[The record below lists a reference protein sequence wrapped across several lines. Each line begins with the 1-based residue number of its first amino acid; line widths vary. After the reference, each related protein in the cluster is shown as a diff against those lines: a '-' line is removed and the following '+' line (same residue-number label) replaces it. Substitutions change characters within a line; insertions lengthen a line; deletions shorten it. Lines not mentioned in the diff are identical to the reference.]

1 MADGGR
7 WVVVMMYLHASIL
20 VQWART
26 NRHECEKVEFC
37 TSSASSM
44 SNGNLGELASRSPTT
59 MSWRPTPLPTR
70 SPRGR
75 MMADGRPLLF
85 CLAALHG
92 VQDGAAVVMFD
103 HDPWYAWGD
112 HFLSSCLLMILYLY
126 CRRRRRRL
134 SAESA
139 RASSNFSGTLIMYP
153 WCLTKNPLRHIHSNS
168 TRTAN

>member
-7 WVVVMMYLHASIL
+7 WVVLGSNDVLTCVNLGTM
-20 VQWART
+20 
-26 NRHECEKVEFC
+26 
-37 TSSASSM
+37 SSYKSSWM
-44 SNGNLGELASRSPTT
+44 RKGRVLYVVGVTSNGNKGELASRSPTT

-85 CLAALHG
+85 CLAALPG
-92 VQDGAAVVMFD
+92 IQDGAAVVVFD

-126 CRRRRRRL
+126 CRRRCRL

-139 RASSNFSGTLIMYP
+139 RASSNFSSTLIMYP